1 MIRIKQ
7 VFTEEYMN
15 EQFHIALKGKRNHTN
30 VIKFSK
36 ESLYNLEKLRKS
48 ILQNSYIP
56 GKDYEFTIFEPK
68 MRVVR
73 ANHFTDKIIQGLL
86 VNHVIQPLVEPTL
99 IYDNYAS
106 RKGKG
111 TKAGLDRLTEFLNG
125 AFINYGR
132 DLNNIYILQCDVK
145 KYFDN
150 ISLPILRSKISRL
163 NIDNQLKRLLNI
175 ELRAAHEDD
184 KGLCL
189 GHELSQWFAIWY
201 LNEMDHYIK
210 EELHIKYYGRYMDD
224 FYLISDSREY
234 LYKCLSDITDILEGF
249 GLKLNNKKSRVY
261 NISEGIKFLGFK
273 FILTNNG
280 EVRRILLKSSIQ
292 RMHRKIKKWYNILI
306 NNIDL
311 IYQKDFILD
320 CITSM
325 ESWRSHVIQG
335 TNPGIIYQMDLYF
348 YTLFYTKLIENDI
361 CFLDYCYVKGDY
373 EYKLNNLG
381 KEVHKPR
388 NKHESLWVKE
398 LYLNPPVSYDEA
410 INIRNQI
417 RVA

>member
-1 MIRIKQ
+1 MIKIKQ
-7 VFTEEYMN
+7 VFTEEHMN
-15 EQFHIALKGKRNHTN
+15 DQYHIALKGKRDHTN

-106 RKGKG
+106 RKDKG
-111 TKAGLDRLTEFLNG
+111 TKAGLDRLSEFLNS

-132 DLNNIYILQCDVK
+132 DLNNIYVLQCDVK

-163 NIDNQLKRLLNI
+163 NIDNQLKNLLNI
-175 ELRAAHEDD
+175 ELRAAHEND

-201 LNEMDHYIK
+201 LNDMDHYIK

-234 LYKCLSDITDILEGF
+234 LCKCLYDITDILEGF
-249 GLKLNNKKSRVY
+249 GLKLNTKKSRVY

-273 FILTNNG
+273 FILTNSG
-280 EVRRILLKSSIQ
+280 EVKRILLKSSSQ
-292 RMHRKIKKWYNILI
+292 RMHKKIKKWYNILI
-306 NNIDL
+306 NNIDP
-311 IYQKDFILD
+311 IYQRDFILD

-348 YTLFYTKLIENDI
+348 YILFYTKLIENNI
-361 CFLDYCYVKGDY
+361 AFLDYCYIKGDY
-373 EYKLNNLG
+373 EYKINQFG
-381 KEVHKPR
+381 KEVHKSR
-388 NKHESLWVKE
+388 NKRDLLWVKQ
-398 LYLNPPVSYDEA
+398 LYFNFPIKY
-410 INIRNQI
+410 
-417 RVA
+417 

>member
-7 VFTEEYMN
+7 VFTEEHMN
-15 EQFHIALKGKRNHTN
+15 DQYHIALKGKRDHTN

-86 VNHVIQPLVEPTL
+86 VNHVIQSLVEPSL

-106 RKGKG
+106 RKDKG
-111 TKAGLDRLTEFLNG
+111 TKAGLDRLSEFLNS

-132 DLNNIYILQCDVK
+132 DLNNIYVLQCDVK

-163 NIDNQLKRLLNI
+163 NIANQLKNLLNI
-175 ELRAAHEDD
+175 ELRAAHEND

-201 LNEMDHYIK
+201 LNDMDHYIK

-224 FYLISDSREY
+224 FYLISDSKEY
-234 LYKCLSDITDILEGF
+234 LYKCLYDITDILEGF
-249 GLKLNNKKSRVY
+249 GLKLNAKKSRVY
-261 NISEGIKFLGFK
+261 NIFEGIKFLGFK

-280 EVRRILLKSSIQ
+280 EVKRILLKSSSQ
-292 RMHRKIKKWYNILI
+292 RMHRKIKKWYNIL
-306 NNIDL
+306 NNSIDS
-311 IYQKDFILD
+311 IYQRDFILD

-348 YTLFYTKLIENDI
+348 YTLFYTKLIENNI
-361 CFLDYCYVKGDY
+361 YFLDYCYIKGDY
-373 EYKLNNLG
+373 EYKINQFG
-381 KEVHKPR
+381 KEVHKSR
-388 NKHESLWVKE
+388 NKRDLLWAKQ
-398 LYLNPPVSYDEA
+398 LYFNSPS
-410 INIRNQI
+410 NF
-417 RVA
+417 

>member
-15 EQFHIALKGKRNHTN
+15 EQFRIALKGKRNHTN

-111 TKAGLDRLTEFLNG
+111 TKAGLDRLSEFLNG

-175 ELRAAHEDD
+175 ELRAAHEED

-292 RMHRKIKKWYNILI
+292 RMHRKIKKWHNILI
-306 NNIDL
+306 NNIDP

-381 KEVHKPR
+381 KEIHKPR
-388 NKHESLWVKE
+388 NKHDLLWVKE

>member
-15 EQFHIALKGKRNHTN
+15 NQYHIALKGKRDHTN

-106 RKGKG
+106 RKDKG
-111 TKAGLDRLTEFLNG
+111 TKAGLDRLSEFLNS

-132 DLNNIYILQCDVK
+132 DLNNIYVLQCDVK

-163 NIDNQLKRLLNI
+163 NIDNQLKNLLNI
-175 ELRAAHEDD
+175 ELRAAHEND

-210 EELHIKYYGRYMDD
+210 EKLYIKYYGRYMDD
-224 FYLISDSREY
+224 FYLISDNKEY
-234 LYKCLSDITDILEGF
+234 LYKCLSDITDILKGF

-273 FILTNNG
+273 FILTDNG

-306 NNIDL
+306 NNIDP
-311 IYQKDFILD
+311 IYQRDFILD

-388 NKHESLWVKE
+388 NKHDLLWVKE
-398 LYLNPPVSYDEA
+398 LYLNQPVSYDEA
-410 INIRNQI
+410 NNIRNQI

>member
-15 EQFHIALKGKRNHTN
+15 NQYHIAIKGKRDHTN

-106 RKGKG
+106 RKDKG
-111 TKAGLDRLTEFLNG
+111 TKAGLDRLSEFLNS

-132 DLNNIYILQCDVK
+132 DLNNIYVLQCDVK

-163 NIDNQLKRLLNI
+163 NIDNQLKNLLNI
-175 ELRAAHEDD
+175 ELRAAHEND

-210 EELHIKYYGRYMDD
+210 EKLHIKYYGRYMDD

-249 GLKLNNKKSRVY
+249 GLKLNNKKSKVY

-273 FILTNNG
+273 FILTDNG
-280 EVRRILLKSSIQ
+280 EVKRILLKSSSQ
-292 RMHRKIKKWYNILI
+292 RMHKKIKKWYNILI
-306 NNIDL
+306 NNIDP
-311 IYQKDFILD
+311 IYQRDFMLN
-320 CITSM
+320 CITSI

-361 CFLDYCYVKGDY
+361 SFLDYCYIKGDY
-373 EYKLNNLG
+373 EYKINQFG
-381 KEVHKPR
+381 KEVHKSR
-388 NKHESLWVKE
+388 NKRDLLWAKQ
-398 LYLNPPVSYDEA
+398 LYFNSPIKY
-410 INIRNQI
+410 
-417 RVA
+417 

>member
-111 TKAGLDRLTEFLNG
+111 TKAGLDRLSEFLNG
-125 AFINYGR
+125 AYINYGR
-132 DLNNIYILQCDVK
+132 DLNNIYVLQCDVK

-210 EELHIKYYGRYMDD
+210 EKLHIKYYGRYMDD

-273 FILTNNG
+273 FILTDNG

-306 NNIDL
+306 NNIDP

-361 CFLDYCYVKGDY
+361 CFLEYCYVKGDY

-388 NKHESLWVKE
+388 NKHDLLWVKE

-410 INIRNQI
+410 NNIRNQI

>member
-7 VFTEEYMN
+7 VFTEEHMN
-15 EQFHIALKGKRNHTN
+15 DQYHIALKGKRDHTN

-48 ILQNSYIP
+48 ILQNSYKP

-68 MRVVR
+68 MRVVC

-106 RKGKG
+106 RKDKG
-111 TKAGLDRLTEFLNG
+111 TKAGLDRLSEFLNS

-132 DLNNIYILQCDVK
+132 DLNNIYVLQCDVK

-163 NIDNQLKRLLNI
+163 NIDNQLKNLLNI
-175 ELRAAHEDD
+175 ELRAAHEND

-201 LNEMDHYIK
+201 LNDMDHYIK
-210 EELHIKYYGRYMDD
+210 EKLHTKYYGRYMDD
-224 FYLISDSREY
+224 FYLISDNKEY
-234 LYKCLSDITDILEGF
+234 LCKCLCDITDILEGF
-249 GLKLNNKKSRVY
+249 GLKLNSKKSRVY

-273 FILTNNG
+273 FILTNSG
-280 EVRRILLKSSIQ
+280 EVRRILLKSSSQ
-292 RMHRKIKKWYNILI
+292 RMHKKIKK
-306 NNIDL
+306 
-311 IYQKDFILD
+311 
-320 CITSM
+320 
-325 ESWRSHVIQG
+325 
-335 TNPGIIYQMDLYF
+335 
-348 YTLFYTKLIENDI
+348 
-361 CFLDYCYVKGDY
+361 
-373 EYKLNNLG
+373 
-381 KEVHKPR
+381 
-388 NKHESLWVKE
+388 
-398 LYLNPPVSYDEA
+398 
-410 INIRNQI
+410 
-417 RVA
+417 

>member
-15 EQFHIALKGKRNHTN
+15 EQFCIALKGKRNHTN

-111 TKAGLDRLTEFLNG
+111 TKAGLDRLSEFLNG

-132 DLNNIYILQCDVK
+132 DLNNIYVLQCDVK

-150 ISLPILRSKISRL
+150 ISLPILRSKIFRL

-292 RMHRKIKKWYNILI
+292 RMHRKIKKWHNILI
-306 NNIDL
+306 NNIDP

-381 KEVHKPR
+381 KEIHKPR
-388 NKHESLWVKE
+388 NKHDLLWVKE

>member
-15 EQFHIALKGKRNHTN
+15 DQYHIALKSKRDHTN

-106 RKGKG
+106 RKDKG
-111 TKAGLDRLTEFLNG
+111 TKAGLDRLSEFLNST
-125 AFINYGR
+125 FINYGR
-132 DLNNIYILQCDVK
+132 DLNNIYVLQCDVK

-163 NIDNQLKRLLNI
+163 NIDNQLKNLLNI
-175 ELRAAHEDD
+175 ELRAAHEND

-201 LNEMDHYIK
+201 LNDMDHYIK

-234 LYKCLSDITDILEGF
+234 LCKCLYDITDILEGF
-249 GLKLNNKKSRVY
+249 GLKLNTKKSRVY

-273 FILTNNG
+273 FILTNSG
-280 EVRRILLKSSIQ
+280 EVRRILLKSSSQ
-292 RMHRKIKKWYNILI
+292 RMHKKIKKWYNILI
-306 NNIDL
+306 NNIDP
-311 IYQKDFILD
+311 IYQRDFILD

-348 YTLFYTKLIENDI
+348 YILFYTKLIENNI
-361 CFLDYCYVKGDY
+361 SFLDYCYIKGDY
-373 EYKLNNLG
+373 EYKINQFG
-381 KEVHKPR
+381 KEVHKSR
-388 NKHESLWVKE
+388 NKRDLLWAKQ
-398 LYLNPPVSYDEA
+398 LYFNSPIKY
-410 INIRNQI
+410 
-417 RVA
+417 